1 MPEAFLSAGATSKQ
15 TVKEPWTKPWPRPRP
30 PRVLKTF
37 DHLSD
42 VPDDILINIIDNL
55 SLKDLAICMLV
66 SRSFYWITRESLWK
80 KAKNLLHWFP
90 MFFGAM
96 TGNIPVME
104 EALRRGCPV
113 DETWLCFKLGS
124 KQGFMRGQRPYIR
137 LVSMGKQMPWN
148 GYWRTG
154 PVRIT
159 PEWHVPTG
167 PRYHIFLALLQA
179 GAKPP
184 PREEWYYLIMATHSC
199 RIVSAPTFQL
209 MLQYGANINH
219 LCTCPDHEGLEGEI
233 WPMSYYWFWD
243 NGKAH
248 HKCAHQGDFMPWS
261 QSVRQRVSEEMCGF
275 LVEHDEKFGPLFSTE
290 VDGSKQ
296 SDE

>member
-1 MPEAFLSAGATSKQ
+1 MAVLQIGFKAGLHERPEALHQAGIHGQADAVEWLLAHGASPDNTRPSQSYKDFCLLYLAAGASW
-15 TVKEPWTKPWPRPRP
+15 VKSEPCWRLGNNE
-30 PRVLKTF
+30 V
-37 DHLSD
+37 
-42 VPDDILINIIDNL
+42 
-55 SLKDLAICMLV
+55 
-66 SRSFYWITRESLWK
+66 ESL
-80 KAKNLLHWFP
+80 A
-90 MFFGAM
+90 
-96 TGNIPVME
+96 
-104 EALRRGCPV
+104 
-113 DETWLCFKLGS
+113 
-124 KQGFMRGQRPYIR
+124 Q
-137 LVSMGKQMPWN
+137 
-148 GYWRTG
+148 
-154 PVRIT
+154 
-159 PEWHVPTG
+159 EWHVPTG